1 VHTSTAPAP
10 PPPESAPAPAE
21 PTTGAEGVSEGMEAV
36 QESQT
41 SEAAEAG
48 DQAKPAANENVEDG
62 EAVGASDPVEA
73 GLEDKELEDAEVDDQ
88 LSGGVPLEVR
98 TVPAAEAAQ
107 PEDPL
112 KDATSDITPTEVS
125 FSSQT

>member
-1 VHTSTAPAP
+1 
-10 PPPESAPAPAE
+10 
-21 PTTGAEGVSEGMEAV
+21 MEAV